1 MTHTEA
7 NTEKNTK
14 ARRKKLRKTKASH
27 ITTTHILKTT
37 TASEKQAQTKTTI
50 ETPTRKATPKINE
63 ALARR
68 AKEKQQHTKHEQT
81 RTRKSNIILLLTC

>member
-14 ARRKKLRKTKASH
+14 AGRKNTKTEASH
-27 ITTTHILKTT
+27 ITATHVLKTT
-37 TASEKQAQTKTTI
+37 TASEKQAQTKATI
-50 ETPTRKATPKINE
+50 ETPTRKTTPKINE

-68 AKEKQQHTKHEQT
+68 PK
-81 RTRKSNIILLLTC
+81 